1 MHSTEHQQDPALSAD
16 QPPHVAEW
24 QAVRQLA
31 QGGGAAV
38 WLACRGPAEDLNS
51 PGFVIK
57 LASRDL
63 QDVLSREWR
72 ALLEVPLAML
82 PEPVWLS
89 PARPNQESGRA
100 LALVLTRRPGVPL
113 DLALRAQPA
122 GDLLIIGAALLRGL
136 AVLHAQGWVHGD
148 LHAGNVLV
156 DAAPAGL
163 EVTLLD
169 LGLADRIG
177 QPIRGPGRLDC
188 AAPDRLRGGLADP
201 RDDLF
206 SLAAAL
212 WLAWL
217 GTPAW
222 PNYPAQQPERHQRPQ
237 LPNGHAEPLAQQL
250 LAALTAMLA
259 PDRAHRPQDAE
270 AALHL
275 WLGAAADPAQ
285 DRRWWA
291 QAVRRAGTRRSLS
304 GHAKEL
310 PDTRSLWLQGPP
322 GSGRTALLWTL
333 ATVAAESGR
342 AVAWLSCD
350 KLGRPLVNC
359 GQHSWV
365 WQPPPLRGSLLGDGL
380 AQLAEQGVAWLA
392 EHLHTLDEGLAPGW
406 LLADDAVDLSPLAV
420 AVLQALYAAPCGLG
434 DWRLAGTG
442 GPAPAGATAWQLPEV
457 TQQELADRLAAVTGG
472 RRWDAAVVAALAE
485 TAGARRREALEL
497 AAEVIELGAVDIGA
511 ERVTWSDA
519 GPSPLQL
526 IGDRALQRRA
536 LDLPDP
542 EWWSLVAKV
551 VVAPGA
557 VALPAEARSFA
568 ERSPLLAVRSS
579 DQVAMADHATREFA
593 LSALPRELVGA
604 ELREA
609 AAAAGTSAERAVLRV
624 RAWQWDGAA
633 APGAAEVAEAAEG
646 LLAQGA
652 YEAVAS
658 LCGPWLAADLAAV
671 AAADLAAVA
680 AALVTAK
687 TAQGQLADAGDL
699 LTHWPASWSGF
710 RPLLLAKAEWSFR
723 SGLYPQCRAMA
734 TELTER
740 DPEDADAW
748 LWLVFAATWQGDREA
763 AAVALEQARA
773 ASRHRPDCLDV
784 AQYLGGLHSYYAG
797 RLEEAEAALTELLP
811 RARAGLLSATQG
823 ALGLVSHRRGEL
835 AQARQHYQDA
845 ASVAEAIGDRSRAVN
860 MTMNSAVVD
869 HEAGELG
876 RALEGY
882 GRVIALALRAGNTG
896 AEARARNNRGNLLA
910 TLGLFAAAKADLQ
923 PALVVWLEVEN
934 AYMEGNA
941 RCLLGE
947 IARREGLL
955 TEGHLQLAR
964 ADEALERAGATHER
978 LEIQLE
984 QAYLQLLS
992 GQPTT
997 ARQAANQLR
1006 SQASAA
1012 GQREIHGRALALLAL
1027 SELEETPFRTMP
1039 SDRLARV
1046 GDDLRLALELLP
1058 PSKPLHRTLAAALRV
1073 RLLLQRG
1080 RLLEAV
1086 EAAREQLALIERVAL
1101 TLSGEERQAF
1111 ERAPG
1116 DAAARAVLAAVAQ
1129 CHVSSGGDGART
1141 GLLPTLV
1148 SINRRLSNQRDIADM
1163 LDIVMDSAILLTGAE
1178 RGFLLM
1184 DDGDPSDAPELR
1196 AVRLRVAVARN
1207 LDRENLKRPQH
1218 KLSHSVAEEVF
1229 ASGEAVLSVDA
1240 QADSRFAEQASVH
1253 TGSLRSI
1260 LCVPLRMQS
1269 GALGVVYVDNRFA
1282 AGAFSPEHAA
1292 LLAALADQAAI
1303 AIQTA
1308 RLIGKQRETAEALE
1322 KARAEVLVLNGQL
1335 RAQLADVEDQLD
1347 NARADLDAQRLAIAR
1362 RSDYSQIKG
1371 ESPHLLRL
1379 FGLMDRV
1386 RDHEFPVL
1394 LRGESGTGKEL
1405 VARAIHF
1412 TGRRK
1417 KGPFVAVNCGALPA
1431 NLLESELFGHSRGAF
1446 TGAVAER
1453 RGLFEAAHGGTLLL
1467 DEVGEMPLEMQVKLL
1482 RVLQTSEVTRVGET
1496 ATRKVDTRLV
1506 AATHRDLQAMV
1517 TQGTFREDLLYRL
1530 KVVELVIPPLRQ
1542 RAEDIPLLV
1551 EYFIG
1556 ENRAAHVGSV
1566 ARVSKSAMGRLV
1578 QFAWPGNVRQL
1589 ETVLKSACLFADG
1602 QVLELSD
1609 VDPLL
1614 SRERA
1619 DVATL
1624 SDASAPG
1631 AWWDSASLPEIE
1643 ERLINARLERFAG
1656 NKKRAAESLGIDRG
1670 TLYNKLRDRGGPIR

>member
-1 MHSTEHQQDPALSAD
+1 MHSAKPQPDPAISPDAPPQIAQWQGA
-16 QPPHVAEW
+16 QP
-24 QAVRQLA
+24 LA
-31 QGGGAAV
+31 QGGGGAV
-38 WLACRGPAEDLNS
+38 WLASQGPAGPLN
-51 PGFVIK
+51 PAAFVIK
-57 LASRDL
+57 LANRDQ

-89 PARPNQESGRA
+89 PVAPSQHRGRA
-100 LALVLTRRPGVPL
+100 QALVLARCPGLPL
-113 DLALRAQPA
+113 DAALQGHTAQEVLAV
-122 GDLLIIGAALLRGL
+122 GAALLRGL

-156 DAAPAGL
+156 ETTAAGP

-169 LGLADRIG
+169 LGLADRHG
-177 QPIRGPGRLDC
+177 EAIRGPGRLDG

-212 WLAWL
+212 WKAWL
-217 GTPAW
+217 GAPAW
-222 PNYPAQQPERHQRPQ
+222 PNYPAQQPQRHQRPQ
-237 LPNGHAEPLAQQL
+237 LPAGHGDPLDQRL
-250 LAALTAMLA
+250 LAALSAMLA
-259 PDRAHRPQDAE
+259 PERSHRPQDAE
-270 AALHL
+270 AALLL
-275 WLGAAADPAQ
+275 WRGADADPAQ

-291 QAVRRAGTRRSLS
+291 QAMRRAGSRRSLTQV
-304 GHAKEL
+304 GQAL
-310 PDTRSLWLQGPP
+310 PEHRGLWLQGPP
-322 GSGRTALLWTL
+322 GSGRSSLLWTL
-333 ATVAAESGR
+333 ATQAADSGR
-342 AVAWLSCD
+342 AVAWLTSD
-350 KLGRPLVNC
+350 KQGQMLINC
-359 GQHSWV
+359 GQHSWA
-365 WQPPPLRGSLLGDGL
+365 WQAPALRGSLLGDGL
-380 AQLAEQGVAWLA
+380 AQAAEQGAAWLA
-392 EHLHTLDEGLAPGW
+392 QHLDALDEGLAPGW
-406 LLADDAVDLSPLAV
+406 LLADDAGELSPAAA
-420 AVLQALYAAPCGLG
+420 AVLQALLADPQRLPG
-434 DWRLAGTG
+434 WRLAAAG
-442 GPAPAGATAWQLPEV
+442 GEAPAAAQAWQLPALNL
-457 TQQELADRLAAVTGG
+457 QDLADRLSAVTGG

-485 TAGARRREALEL
+485 TVGARRREALEL
-497 AAEVIELGAVDIGA
+497 AAELIDQGAVEIGA
-511 ERVTWSDA
+511 ERVDWRDGSA
-519 GPSPLQL
+519 LPPVVVGELAQAR
-526 IGDRALQRRA
+526 RALQ
-536 LDLPDP
+536 LPDP
-542 EWWSLVAKV
+542 SWWPLIGRLATAS
-551 VVAPGA
+551 GA
-557 VALPAEARSFA
+557 MALPPQARAFA
-568 ERSPLLAVRSS
+568 ERSPLLALRGP
-579 DQVAMADHATREFA
+579 DRVAMADQAARQFVLA
-593 LSALPRELVGA
+593 ALPCELVGA
-604 ELREA
+604 ELRAQASA
-609 AAAAGTSAERAVLRV
+609 AETAAERAALRV
-624 RAWQWDGAA
+624 RAWQSDASQAPEGREVADAA
-633 APGAAEVAEAAEG
+633 AA
-646 LLAQGA
+646 LLGQGA
-652 YEAVAS
+652 YAAAEA
-658 LCGPWLAADLAAV
+658 LCGPWLAAQPLD
-671 AAADLAAVA
+671 AAAPELPEVA
-680 AALVTAK
+680 AALLRAK
-687 TAQGQLADAGDL
+687 TAQGQLIQAGEL
-699 LTHWPASWSGF
+699 AGRWPEAWDRH
-710 RPLLLAKAEWSFR
+710 RPLLLARAEWAFR
-723 SGLYPQCRAMA
+723 SGLYPQCRELA
-734 TELTER
+734 TQLTKS
-740 DPEDADAW
+740 DPSDADAW
-748 LWLVFAATWQGDREA
+748 LWLTFAATWQGDREA
-763 AAVALEQARA
+763 AALALLQAKEAGRQ
-773 ASRHRPDCLDV
+773 RPECADV

-797 RLEEAEAALTELLP
+797 RLDEAEAELSELLP
-811 RARAGLLSATQG
+811 RARAGLLSAAQG
-823 ALGLVSHRRGEL
+823 GLGLVSHRRGDL
-835 AQARQHYQDA
+835 ALARQHYQA
-845 ASVAEAIGDRSRAVN
+845 AAAVAEAIGDRVRAVN
-860 MTMNSAVVD
+860 MAMNSAVVD

-876 RALEGY
+876 RALQGY
-882 GRVIALALRAGNTG
+882 GRVIELAARAGNPG
-896 AEARARNNRGNLLA
+896 AEARARNNRGNLLT
-910 TLGLFAAAKADLQ
+910 TLGLFASAKAELQ
-923 PALVVWLEVEN
+923 PALLVWQQVDN

-947 IARREGLL
+947 IARREG
-955 TEGHLQLAR
+955 HLSEAQQQLAQ
-964 ADEALERAGATHER
+964 ADAALERAGATHER

-984 QAYLQLLS
+984 RAHLQLLT
-992 GQPTT
+992 GHAT
-997 ARQAANQLR
+997 AAREAANLVR

-1012 GQREIHGRALALLAL
+1012 GQRELHGRSLALLAL
-1027 SELEETPFRTMP
+1027 TQLEETPFRALAA
-1039 SDRLARV
+1039 DRLARV
-1046 GDDLRLALELLP
+1046 DDDLRLALELLP

-1086 EAAREQLALIERVAL
+1086 EAAREQLALVERVAL
-1101 TLSGEERQAF
+1101 TLTGQERLAF

-1116 DAAARAVLAAVAQ
+1116 DAAARAVLAAVA
-1129 CHVSSGGDGART
+1129 HGHLDTAAEGART

-1148 SINRRLSNQRDIADM
+1148 AINRRLSNQRDIADM

-1178 RGFLLM
+1178 RGFLLI
-1184 DDGDPSDAPELR
+1184 DDGDPADPPEVR

-1229 ASGEAVLSVDA
+1229 ASGDAVLSVDA
-1240 QADSRFAEQASVH
+1240 QADARFAEQASVH

-1308 RLIGKQRETAEALE
+1308 RLIGQQRDTAEALE
-1322 KARAEVLVLNGQL
+1322 KARAEVVVLNGQL
-1335 RAQLADVEDQLD
+1335 RAQLAEVEDQLGH
-1347 NARADLDAQRLAIAR
+1347 ARADLDAQRLAIAR

-1371 ESPHLLRL
+1371 DSPQLLRL

-1386 RDHEFPVL
+1386 RDHDFPVL

-1412 TGRRK
+1412 TGRRQ
-1417 KGPFVAVNCGALPA
+1417 KGPFVAVNCGALPT
-1431 NLLESELFGHSRGAF
+1431 NLLESELFGHARGAF

-1482 RVLQTSEVTRVGET
+1482 RVLQTGEITRVGET

-1517 TQGTFREDLLYRL
+1517 AQGTFREDLLYRL

-1556 ENRAAHVGSV
+1556 ENRAARVGSV
-1566 ARVSKSAMGRLV
+1566 VRVSKSAMGRLV

-1589 ETVLKSACLFADG
+1589 ETVLKAACLFADG

-1619 DVATL
+1619 DLATP
-1624 SDASAPG
+1624 SEASAPG

-1643 ERLINARLERFAG
+1643 ERLISSRLERFAG

-1670 TLYNKLRDRGGPIR
+1670 TLYNKLRERGGSN